1 MLGIEQ
7 TGLLVQVAAVVV
19 PVAVYFFLLGLLNSR
34 SAPQLVRGR
43 TDFICLI
50 AAFSPIFCVP
60 VLRCFGASAWAMVG
74 VLGALVATAAVLAP
88 ARTGN
93 WAIYNIALPEAV
105 RAAERALQAMGSQ
118 FTRRGRQLVLEG
130 MDARL
135 NFTSLPLLRNVSVT
149 AEGDDAPKLQKDFEY
164 RLSEQLTAIRT
175 GATAMASAFLMIST
189 AMLVAPLALF
199 ADRVPEMVRLLTD
212 LVK

>member
-1 MLGIEQ
+1 MLGIGQ
-7 TGLLVQVAAVVV
+7 MSLLVQVAAVVV
-19 PVAVYFFLLGLLNSR
+19 PVALYFFLLGLLNSR

-135 NFTSLPLLRNVSVT
+135 NFSSLPLLRNVSVT
-149 AEGDDAPKLQKDFEY
+149 AEGDDAPKLQKDFEH
-164 RLSEQLTAIRT
+164 RLSEQLTVIRT

>member
-1 MLGIEQ
+1 MVGIGQ
-7 TGLLVQVAAVVV
+7 MSVLVQVAAVVV
-19 PVAVYFFLLGLLNSR
+19 PVALYFFLLGLLNSR

-50 AAFSPIFCVP
+50 TAFSPIFCVP
-60 VLRCFGASAWAMVG
+60 VLRCFGASAWAVVG
-74 VLGALVATAAVLAP
+74 ALGAMVAMAALLSP
-88 ARTGN
+88 ARSGN
-93 WAIYNIALPEAV
+93 WVIYNISLPDAL
-105 RAAERALQAMGSQ
+105 RAAERALQAMGLP
-118 FTRRGRQLVLEG
+118 FARGGRQIVLES

-135 NFTSLPLLRNVSVT
+135 RFASLPVLRNVSLV
-149 AEGDDAPKLQKDFEY
+149 AEGEDAARLQKDFEQQ
-164 RLSEQLTAIRT
+164 LGEQLNTVYA

-189 AMLVAPLALF
+189 AMLVAPMALL

>member
-7 TGLLVQVAAVVV
+7 TGVSVQVAAVVV
-19 PVAVYFFLLGLLNSR
+19 PVALYFFLLGLLNSR
-34 SAPQLVRGR
+34 SAPQLVRGH

-60 VLRCFGASAWAMVG
+60 VLRCFGASAWAVVG